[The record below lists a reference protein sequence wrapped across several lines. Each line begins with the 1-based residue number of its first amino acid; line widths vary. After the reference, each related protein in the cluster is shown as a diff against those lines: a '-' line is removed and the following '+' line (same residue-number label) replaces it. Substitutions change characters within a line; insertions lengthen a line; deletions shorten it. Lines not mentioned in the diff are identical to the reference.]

1 MNDIFNKF
9 KENDGKQIYDPQI
22 IHHFGTGVYARQATL
37 KAGSIVNK
45 HSHTYTHLSI
55 LASGKV
61 RLLTNKGD
69 AKELIGPCCI
79 EVPANTQHAVE
90 ILEDAIWFCI
100 HATEF
105 ADVNDLDNVT
115 IGTQNV

>member
-1 MNDIFNKF
+1 MNIFETF
-9 KENDGKQIYDPQI
+9 KANEGKQIYDPQI
-22 IHHFGTGVYARQATL
+22 IHHFGSGVYARQSTL

-45 HSHTYTHLSI
+45 HSHTYNHLSI

-61 RLLTNKGD
+61 KLISDKGD
-69 AKELIGPCCI
+69 AKILTGPCCI

-105 ADVNDLDNVT
+105 ADVDDLNNVT
-115 IGTQNV
+115 IGKQNV